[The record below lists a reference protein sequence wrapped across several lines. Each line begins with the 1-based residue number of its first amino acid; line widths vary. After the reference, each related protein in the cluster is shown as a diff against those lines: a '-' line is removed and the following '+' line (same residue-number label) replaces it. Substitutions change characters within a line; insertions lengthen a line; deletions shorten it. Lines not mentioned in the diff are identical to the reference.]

1 MESEERLEPIQ
12 TSTMEAFERKRQ
24 WLKVINYFR
33 KKTSLQMF
41 DLVLNS
47 PLVLIGNILVLK
59 IFYFW
64 TNVFAL
70 GQL

>member
-70 GQL
+70 DQL

>member
-24 WLKVINYFR
+24 WLKVMNYFR

-70 GQL
+70 DQL